1 MRQITVRQ
9 LVRQGSKAKLEEWI
23 PCEITAD
30 GVVIAI
36 LLRANDVRQ
45 ARHDVRH
52 DVRQARHDV
61 NKLVTMSDKLNPKA
75 THDVNKGMA
84 FWNKAAQECL
94 DRNAR
99 AGELLRKV
107 QKLN

>member
-1 MRQITVRQ
+1 MRQITIRQ
-9 LVRQGSKAKLEEWI
+9 LVRQGNKAKLEEWI

-30 GVVIAI
+30 GVVIAV

-45 ARHDVRH
+45 AKP
-52 DVRQARHDV
+52 
-61 NKLVTMSDKLNPKA
+61 KLATMSDKLE
-75 THDVNKGMA
+75 GMA

>member
-9 LVRQGSKAKLEEWI
+9 LVRQASKAKLEEWI

-45 ARHDVRH
+45 GSKARQL
-52 DVRQARHDV
+52 VRQANKASHDV
-61 NKLVTMSDKLNPKA
+61 NRLSPWDLKYGK
-75 THDVNKGMA
+75 
-84 FWNKAAQECL
+84 
-94 DRNAR
+94 
-99 AGELLRKV
+99 
-107 QKLN
+107 

>member
-30 GVVIAI
+30 GVVIAV

-45 ARHDVRH
+45 ARHDVNKLATMS
-52 DVRQARHDV
+52 DKLKHDV
-61 NKLVTMSDKLNPKA
+61 NKLE
-75 THDVNKGMA
+75 GMA
-84 FWNKAAQECL
+84 SWNKAAQECL

>member
-30 GVVIAI
+30 GVVIAV

-45 ARHDVRH
+45 ARHDVNKLSKASH
-52 DVRQARHDV
+52 DVRQGGVPKPRLSPWDL
-61 NKLVTMSDKLNPKA
+61 KYGSDNSPCA
-75 THDVNKGMA
+75 N
-84 FWNKAAQECL
+84 
-94 DRNAR
+94 
-99 AGELLRKV
+99 
-107 QKLN
+107 

>member
-45 ARHDVRH
+45 ARHDV
-52 DVRQARHDV
+52 
-61 NKLVTMSDKLNPKA
+61 NKPRLSPWDLKYGK
-75 THDVNKGMA
+75 
-84 FWNKAAQECL
+84 
-94 DRNAR
+94 
-99 AGELLRKV
+99 KV
-107 QKLN
+107 

>member
-30 GVVIAI
+30 GVVIAV

-45 ARHDVRH
+45 PSHNVNKLSKARH
-52 DVRQARHDV
+52 DVRQA
-61 NKLVTMSDKLNPKA
+61 KPKA
-75 THDVNKGMA
+75 THDVNKPRLSP
-84 FWNKAAQECL
+84 W
-94 DRNAR
+94 
-99 AGELLRKV
+99 ELKYG
-107 QKLN
+107 KHA

>member
-1 MRQITVRQ
+1 MKQITIRQ
-9 LVRQGSKAKLEEWI
+9 LVRQASKAKLEEWI
-23 PCEITAD
+23 PCEITVD
-30 GVVIAI
+30 GVVIAV
-36 LLRANDVRQ
+36 LLRANDVRRASK
-45 ARHDVRH
+45 ARQL
-52 DVRQARHDV
+52 VRQTEPDV
-61 NKLVTMSDKLNPKA
+61 NKLE
-75 THDVNKGMA
+75 GMA

>member
-1 MRQITVRQ
+1 MKQITIRQ

-30 GVVIAI
+30 GVVIAV

-45 ARHDVRH
+45 ARHDV
-52 DVRQARHDV
+52 
-61 NKLVTMSDKLNPKA
+61 NKLATMSDKPS
-75 THDVNKGMA
+75 HDVNKGMA

>member
-23 PCEITAD
+23 PCEITSD
-30 GVVIAI
+30 GVVIAV

-45 ARHDVRH
+45 GSKARQL
-52 DVRQARHDV
+52 VRQAKPDV
-61 NKLVTMSDKLNPKA
+61 KLE
-75 THDVNKGMA
+75 GMA

-107 QKLN
+107 QKLT

>member
-45 ARHDVRH
+45 AKPDIPKLATMS
-52 DVRQARHDV
+52 DKAAHDV
-61 NKLVTMSDKLNPKA
+61 NKL
-75 THDVNKGMA
+75 KGMA

>member
-1 MRQITVRQ
+1 MKQITIRQ

-45 ARHDVRH
+45 PSHNVNKLSKARHDVRQGGVPKPRLSPW
-52 DVRQARHDV
+52 DL
-61 NKLVTMSDKLNPKA
+61 KYGSDNSPCA
-75 THDVNKGMA
+75 N
-84 FWNKAAQECL
+84 
-94 DRNAR
+94 
-99 AGELLRKV
+99 
-107 QKLN
+107 

>member
-1 MRQITVRQ
+1 MRQI
-9 LVRQGSKAKLEEWI
+9 SK
-23 PCEITAD
+23 
-30 GVVIAI
+30 
-36 LLRANDVRQ
+36 
-45 ARHDVRH
+45 
-52 DVRQARHDV
+52 HDV
-61 NKLVTMSDKLNPKA
+61 NKLSVAKLKEMLPFEVVADGEVIFVACDVNKLNPS
-75 THDVNKGMA
+75 HDVNKGMA

>member
-30 GVVIAI
+30 GVVIAV

-45 ARHDVRH
+45 G
-52 DVRQARHDV
+52 RHDV